1 MSKISIHQHKFLLNK
16 YRWYVSINHTN
27 ITHKFFVLYQFKGYA
42 VKNTVIQK
50 PDVVQNQQT
59 SLNCQPGVILP
70 SASYNPPST
79 RVQQQIVQQLSNGQ
93 IIRRPL
99 IVGGGGVQNMML
111 QQPRVSSSNSAT
123 LLSTPSFGTQFIS

>member
-1 MSKISIHQHKFLLNK
+1 
-16 YRWYVSINHTN
+16 
-27 ITHKFFVLYQFKGYA
+27 
-42 VKNTVIQK
+42 VIQK

-70 SASYNPPST
+70 SASYNSPST